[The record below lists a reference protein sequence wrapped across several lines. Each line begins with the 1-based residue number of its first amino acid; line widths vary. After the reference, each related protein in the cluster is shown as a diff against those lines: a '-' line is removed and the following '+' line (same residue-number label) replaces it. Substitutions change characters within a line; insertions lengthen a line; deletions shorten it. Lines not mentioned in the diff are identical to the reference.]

1 MKYLERIAYVLLL
14 IGILGAFNYMEIARY
29 VASVGAA
36 GIAIVRLQERYEGT
50 NLRLKRLIRLRHLVG
65 IGYVVGAGL
74 MFRELNYWLVAF
86 FASVVIELYTLFIF
100 DRETQKDN
108 QKSTKK

>member
-14 IGILGAFNYMEIARY
+14 IGIMCAFNYIEIARY

-36 GIAIVRLQERYEGT
+36 GIAIVRLREQYEGSS
-50 NLRLKRLIRLRHLVG
+50 LRLKRLIRLRHLVG

-74 MFRELNYWLVAF
+74 MFREQNYWLVAF

-100 DRETQKDN
+100 DKESKKDN